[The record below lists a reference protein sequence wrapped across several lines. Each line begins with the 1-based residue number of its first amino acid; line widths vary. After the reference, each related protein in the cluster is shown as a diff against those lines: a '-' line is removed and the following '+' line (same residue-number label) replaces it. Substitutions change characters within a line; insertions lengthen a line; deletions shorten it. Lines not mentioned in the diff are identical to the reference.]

1 MLTCASQHS
10 LPFSLWRKSAV
21 LQCPPTL
28 STIPPF
34 SLFPVNPFSEPQI
47 AQMAPRWRKYFVVH
61 SPSGKQYASLFC
73 ATQGVALPIPRLP
86 FWPEGSWIQ
95 LASFLVCASGCSTL
109 KAHNP

>member
-1 MLTCASQHS
+1 MEESCFQLI
-10 LPFSLWRKSAV
+10 PF
-21 LQCPPTL
+21 P
-28 STIPPF
+28 
-34 SLFPVNPFSEPQI
+34 EPQI

-95 LASFLVCASGCSTL
+95 LASFLVWRFRVFNAQSFITL
-109 KAHNP
+109 KES

>member
-1 MLTCASQHS
+1 MPQSQ
-10 LPFSLWRKSAV
+10 
-21 LQCPPTL
+21 
-28 STIPPF
+28 PPF
-34 SLFPVNPFSEPQI
+34 FPVDLCFPALTPFCPVEKLIPFPEPQI